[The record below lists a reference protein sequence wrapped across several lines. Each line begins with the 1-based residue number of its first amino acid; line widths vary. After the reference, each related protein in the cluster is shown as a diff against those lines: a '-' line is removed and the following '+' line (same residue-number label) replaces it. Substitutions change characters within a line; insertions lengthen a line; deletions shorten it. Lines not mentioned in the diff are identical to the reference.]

1 MTSPRTAFSAY
12 LAAQDAVARSP
23 TSARAQRALARARDA
38 YVASAA
44 QPDPAT
50 TPDPAA
56 TPTPAPPYPY
66 TPHTPRRRGGNPEN
80 LVRARAALRLARLAR
95 ASPST

>member
-1 MTSPRTAFSAY
+1 MTSPRAAFSTY

-38 YVASAA
+38 YASAA
-44 QPDPAT
+44 QS
-50 TPDPAA
+50 DPAA
-56 TPTPAPPYPY
+56 AAAAAAPAYPYPY
-66 TPHTPRRRGGNPEN
+66 PYPTHTPTRAGGSPAN
-80 LVRARAALRLARLAR
+80 LARAREALRLARLAR